1 MRWYFAACI
10 YLEQDKGREEYDEYV
25 RLVRPIV
32 EHYGGEYMVRT
43 EAVEALG
50 ALWKPDRMIII
61 RFPDRRSL
69 DTCFGSEEYK
79 GIMCKRISS
88 VDSRA
93 VIVPEFEDGGR
104 IVKISDTVY
113 QLKDEFQI
121 TPEISRYVYVY
132 LIEGKE
138 GYYLIDSGVKGCHKK
153 IGDYIHKIGRLRQTI
168 NAVLLTHSHPDHMGA
183 AKAIKEQYGGLVYA
197 CEGEQNWIENIDV
210 QFRERPIPNF
220 YRLIEGSV
228 AVDKVVRHGDVI
240 ALEPGVTLE
249 VINSSGHSKESL
261 SYYYREEGV
270 LFTGD
275 GIPVPGDIPIF
286 KRSVL
291 SDILRLKTS

>member
-1 MRWYFAACI
+1 
-10 YLEQDKGREEYDEYV
+10 
-25 RLVRPIV
+25 
-32 EHYGGEYMVRT
+32 
-43 EAVEALG
+43 
-50 ALWKPDRMIII
+50 MIII

-104 IVKISDTVY
+104 
-113 QLKDEFQI
+113 
-121 TPEISRYVYVY
+121 
-132 LIEGKE
+132 
-138 GYYLIDSGVKGCHKK
+138 IDSGVKGCHKK

-220 YRLIEGSV
+220 YSLIEGSV

-261 SYYYREEGV
+261 SY
-270 LFTGD
+270 
-275 GIPVPGDIPIF
+275 
-286 KRSVL
+286 
-291 SDILRLKTS
+291 